1 MKLEVSMSLFDK
13 MANHD
18 HEQVVFCHDES
29 SGLRAIIAIHNT
41 TLGPA
46 LGGSR
51 MWPYDTESDA
61 LEDVLRL
68 SRGMTYKAAVAGLD
82 LGGGKTV
89 IIGDPKKDKS
99 EALFRALGRFIE
111 GLNGRYITAEDVG
124 TSTTDMANI
133 QRETAHVRGCS
144 PGAGGSG
151 DPSPVTA
158 YGALRGFQAAVRW
171 KLGTDDLAGLRVAL
185 QGCGHVGYYLAKQLA
200 DAGCKLVVADID
212 EARTSR
218 LQDECGAEVV
228 STDAIYDQDCD
239 VFAPC
244 ALGAILNSD
253 TIPRLRCKVIAGAA
267 NNQLA
272 TDADGIALAE
282 RGILYAPDYIVNAGG
297 LINVYHEGPNY
308 NREMVMDQ
316 VSRLYETTLD
326 VFRLAEEHGLRP
338 EDAATRLAENRI
350 ARVGR
355 LRRIHRS

>member
-1 MKLEVSMSLFDK
+1 MSLFNR
-13 MANHD
+13 MAEND
-18 HEQVVFCHDES
+18 HEQVVFCHDKA

-51 MWPYDTESDA
+51 MWPFETEEEA

-89 IIGDPKKDKS
+89 IIGDPKTQKS

-144 PGAGGSG
+144 QGAGGSG

-158 YGALRGFQAAVRW
+158 YGALRGLEASVKY
-171 KLGTDDLAGLRVAL
+171 KLNRNDLSGLHVTV
-185 QGCGHVGYYLAKQLA
+185 QGCGHVGYYLAKFLH
-200 DAGCKLVVADID
+200 DKGCELTVCDID
-212 EARTSR
+212 DALTQR
-218 LQDECGAEVV
+218 LIDECNVTVV
-228 STDAIYDQDCD
+228 SPNDIYDVDCD

-244 ALGAILNSD
+244 ALGAILNRD
-253 TIPRLRCKVIAGAA
+253 TIPRLKCGIVAGAA

-272 TDADGIALAE
+272 DDAAGVALAK
-282 RGILYAPDYIVNAGG
+282 RGILYGPDYIVNAGG

-308 NREMVMDQ
+308 NRETVMDQ
-316 VSRLYETTLD
+316 VSRLYDTTLD
-326 VFRLAEEHGLRP
+326 VFRLAEEHKLRP
-338 EDAATRLAENRI
+338 ENAATRLAENRI
-350 ARVGR
+350 AEVGR
-355 LRRIHRS
+355 LRRIHRG